1 MIAYLTGQF
10 TYKSP
15 AVVYVDV
22 SGIGYEVNI
31 TLNTYT
37 EIQHMEKGTLYTY
50 LQVKE
55 DGHTLYGFSNMAE
68 KAMFVRLIGINGVG
82 AATARIMLSS
92 LKPDDV
98 IRAILQNNTR
108 MLEGI
113 KGIGKK
119 TAERIVLELKDKLNK
134 NDATNLNSSLIYNT
148 LEQDALNALLALG
161 IGRAQAENAI
171 KKIAGTAE
179 NQNLEQLI
187 KKALQSI

>member
-1 MIAYLTGQF
+1 MIAYLSGQF

-15 AVVYVDV
+15 ASVYVEV
-22 SGIGYEVNI
+22 GGIGYEVNI

-37 EIQHMEKGTLYTY
+37 EIQHMEKGKLYTY
-50 LQVKE
+50 LQIKE
-55 DGHTLYGFSNMAE
+55 DGHTLYGFAGTDE

-82 AATARIMLSS
+82 ATTARIMLSS
-92 LKPDDV
+92 MKPDD
-98 IRAILQNNTR
+98 ITRAIIQNNTR
-108 MLEGI
+108 LLEGI

-119 TAERIVLELKDKLNK
+119 TAERIVLELKDKLHK
-134 NDATNLNSSLIYNT
+134 NEASNLNSSLIYNT

-161 IGRAQAENAI
+161 IGRQQAENAI
-171 KKIAGTAE
+171 KKVISTEE

>member
-1 MIAYLTGQF
+1 MIAYLTGLF
-10 TYKSP
+10 AHKSP
-15 AVVYVDV
+15 ALVYVETG
-22 SGIGYEVNI
+22 GIGYEVNI

-55 DGHTLYGFSNMAE
+55 DAHTLYGFSSLAE
-68 KAMFVRLIGINGVG
+68 KTMFVKLIGINGVG

-92 LKPDDV
+92 LKPDD
-98 IRAILQNNTR
+98 ITRAIVQNNTR
-108 MLEGI
+108 LLEGI

-134 NDATNLNSSLIYNT
+134 NDTTNLNSSLIYNT
-148 LEQDALNALLALG
+148 LEQDALNALQALG
-161 IGRAQAENAI
+161 IGRQQAENAI
-171 KKIAGTAE
+171 RKTISTEE

>member
-1 MIAYLTGQF
+1 MIAYLSGQF

-15 AVVYVDV
+15 TTVYVEV
-22 SGIGYEVNI
+22 GGIGYEVNI
-31 TLNTYT
+31 SLNTYT

-50 LQVKE
+50 LQIKE
-55 DGHTLYGFSNMAE
+55 DGHTLYGFANTAE
-68 KAMFVRLIGINGVG
+68 KTMFVKLIGINGVG

-92 LKPDDV
+92 LKPEDI
-98 IRAILQNNTR
+98 IRAIVQNNTR
-108 MLEGI
+108 LLEGI

-134 NDATNLNSSLIYNT
+134 NEATNLNSSLIYNT
-148 LEQDALNALLALG
+148 LEQDALNALQALG
-161 IGRAQAENAI
+161 IGRQQAENAV
-171 KKIAGTAE
+171 KKVISTKE